1 MKISKVLIA
10 NRGEIAVRIIKSL
23 KENDIESV
31 LVVSDV
37 DKSSMAAKM
46 ADFVYEIGGKSAAES
61 YLIVD
66 KIIEACQY
74 YEVDA
79 VHPGYGFLSEKLEL
93 LAGCSKNNI
102 KFIGPNKEAIKVMGD
117 KILSKLKMQEVGVP
131 TIPGFT
137 IEAKNLENPKDLL
150 KKVSEI
156 KYPVMIKAS
165 AGGGGKGMRRVD
177 SEEQFLDSCKSCKR
191 EAMSSFSDDRIFV
204 EKFIENP
211 RHIEFQV
218 FGDDFGNI
226 EHINERDCSI
236 QRRNQ
241 KVIEECPSP
250 SFCDD
255 LRKKMGEMA
264 ILCAKSVDYV
274 NAGTVE
280 FIVSE
285 KNEFFFLEM
294 NTRLQ
299 VEHPVTELTHQVDL
313 VKEQISV
320 AEGKKLSFDDE
331 DKTIKA
337 HSIECRVYAEEPLN
351 NYAPSA
357 GKLLR
362 CTFPK
367 ESKNIRI
374 DTGVVSGDTI
384 SIYYDP
390 MICKLITTAK
400 TRKEAISYMVQAV
413 KETTIFGVETNLSF
427 LLDILNEESF
437 VKGEYNTKYL
447 EEKDIGS
454 INKKNNGFNK
464 SVLESLV
471 DFDLKQTSHEA
482 LDPFVSVEL

>member
-1 MKISKVLIA
+1 MKISRVLIA

-23 KENDIESV
+23 RQNNIESV
-31 LVVSDV
+31 VVVSEV
-37 DKSSMAAKM
+37 DKDSMAAKA
-46 ADFVYEIGGKSAAES
+46 ADYVYEIGGKSAAES
-61 YLIVD
+61 YLRVD
-66 KIIEACQY
+66 KIIEACKF

-93 LAGCSKNNI
+93 LAECSNNYI
-102 KFIGPNKEAIKVMGD
+102 KFIGPNKEAIEVMGD
-117 KILSKLKMQEVGVP
+117 KILSKSKMEAVGVP
-131 TIPGFT
+131 TVPGFI
-137 IEAKNLENPKDLL
+137 IESKDLL
-150 KKVSEI
+150 EPKNLLQRVASI

-177 SEEQFLDSCKSCKR
+177 SEESFIESCMSCQR

-204 EKFIENP
+204 EKFVENP

-226 EHINERDCSI
+226 QHINERDCSI

-250 SFCDD
+250 NFSES
-255 LRKKMGEMA
+255 LRQEMGKMA
-264 ILCAKSVDYV
+264 IECAKSVDYV

-280 FIVSE
+280 FIVGE
-285 KNEFFFLEM
+285 TNEFFFLEM

-299 VEHPVTELTHQVDL
+299 VEHPVTELTHNVDL

-320 AEGKKLSFDDE
+320 AEGNKLSFCEDD
-331 DKTIKA
+331 KIIKG

-357 GKLLR
+357 GKLLQ
-362 CTFPK
+362 CTFPN
-367 ESKNIRI
+367 ESCNVRI
-374 DTGVVSGDTI
+374 DTGVGTLDEI

-390 MICKLITTAK
+390 MICKIITTGPS
-400 TRKEAISYMVQAV
+400 RKEAISHMVKAI

-427 LLDILNEESF
+427 LLDILSEDKF
-437 VKGEYNTKYL
+437 IVGQYNTRYL
-447 EEKDIGS
+447 EDTDIVGL
-454 INKKNNGFNK
+454 NRKNNSFNK
-464 SVLESLV
+464 NVLETLV
-471 DFDLKQTSHEA
+471 NFELNSTHHEGF
-482 LDPFVSVEL
+482 DPFVG

>member
-1 MKISKVLIA
+1 MKISRVLIA

-23 KENDIESV
+23 RENNIESV
-31 LVVSDV
+31 VVVSDV
-37 DKSSMAAKM
+37 DKNSMAAKL
-46 ADFVYEIGGKSAAES
+46 ADYVYEIGGQSAAES
-61 YLIVD
+61 YLVVD
-66 KIIEACQY
+66 KIIEACKH

-93 LAGCSKNNI
+93 LEECSKNNI
-102 KFIGPNKEAIKVMGD
+102 KFIGPKKEAIEVMGD
-117 KILSKLKMQEVGVP
+117 KILSKSKMAAVGVP
-131 TIPGFT
+131 TIPGFI
-137 IEAKNLENPKDLL
+137 IESKDLL
-150 KKVSEI
+150 DPEELLQKVAVI

-177 SEEQFLDSCKSCKR
+177 SEDSFIESCMSCQR

-250 SFCDD
+250 RFSED
-255 LRKKMGEMA
+255 LRAEMGNMA
-264 ILCAKSVDYV
+264 IKCAKSVDYV

-299 VEHPVTELTHQVDL
+299 VEHPVTEMTHKVDL
-313 VKEQISV
+313 VKEQILV
-320 AEGKKLSFDDE
+320 AGGFELSFCAE
-331 DKTIKA
+331 DKVIKG

-362 CTFPK
+362 CTFPQ
-367 ESKNIRI
+367 ESENVRI
-374 DTGVVSGDTI
+374 DTGVRSLDEI

-390 MICKLITTAK
+390 MICKIITTGN
-400 TRKEAISYMVQAV
+400 TRKDAIAYMINAI
-413 KETTIFGVETNLSF
+413 KDTTIFGVETNLSF
-427 LLDILNEESF
+427 LLDILTEDKF
-437 VKGEYNTKYL
+437 IAGEYNTKYL
-447 EEKDIGS
+447 EDTDIVAR
-454 INKKNNGFNK
+454 NKKTNSFNK
-464 SVLESLV
+464 EVLEALV
-471 DFDLKQTSHEA
+471 NFDLELTHHQGV
-482 LDPFVSVEL
+482 DPFVGQEI

>member
-1 MKISKVLIA
+1 MKISRVLVA

-23 KENDIESV
+23 KENNIESV

-37 DKSSMAAKM
+37 DKISMAAKL
-46 ADFVYEIGGKSAAES
+46 ADFVYAIGGKSAAES
-61 YLIVD
+61 YLRVD
-66 KIIEACQY
+66 KIIEACKF

-93 LAGCSKNNI
+93 LSECSKNGI
-102 KFIGPNKEAIKVMGD
+102 KFIGPNKEAIEVMGD
-117 KILSKLKMQEVGVP
+117 KILSKAKMEAVGVP

-137 IEAKNLENPKDLL
+137 IHSEDFQHEQGLL
-150 KKVSEI
+150 KRVAKI

-177 SEEQFLDSCKSCKR
+177 SEDQFLENCKSCQR

-211 RHIEFQV
+211 RHIEFQI
-218 FGDDFGNI
+218 FGDDLGNI
-226 EHINERDCSI
+226 DHINERDCSI

-250 SFCDD
+250 SFSQK
-255 LRKKMGEMA
+255 LRDKMGKVA
-264 ILCAKSVDYV
+264 IECAKSVDYV

-280 FIVSE
+280 FIVSQDHQ
-285 KNEFFFLEM
+285 FYFLEM

-299 VEHPVTELTHQVDL
+299 VEHPVTELTHQLDL

-320 AEGKKLSFDDE
+320 AEGNRLSFSKE
-331 DKTIKA
+331 DKEIKG

-357 GKLLR
+357 GKLLK
-362 CTFPK
+362 CSFPK
-367 ESKNIRI
+367 ESNNVRI
-374 DTGVVSGDTI
+374 DTGVSCGDKI

-390 MICKLITTAK
+390 MICKLITTGK
-400 TRKEAISYMVQAV
+400 TRSEAISYMIDTV
-413 KETTIFGVETNLSF
+413 KQTSIFGIETNLSF
-427 LLDILNEESF
+427 LLDILQEENF
-437 VKGEYNTKYL
+437 VLGQYNTRYL
-447 EEKDIGS
+447 ENSGVMELHLENSK
-454 INKKNNGFNK
+454 INKE
-464 SVLESLV
+464 VLECIV
-471 DFDLKQTSHEA
+471 QID
-482 LDPFVSVEL
+482 